1 MIEGKNDFC
10 LSPDCS
16 DILFCLCKNFLLI
29 TKFSSKKDIA
39 LRQAQDKLE
48 AGQVLNVKEDL
59 PAPKKLLQTIR
70 ILFQKTIPT
79 GIIFI
84 RNQISRVEMMA
95 NCNRQTIRSI
105 EIFCRKFFY
114 F

>member
-48 AGQVLNVKEDL
+48 AGRVLKKSENLSASKKITSNDPDFVSKNY
-59 PAPKKLLQTIR
+59 PNRNNFYPKPN
-70 ILFQKTIPT
+70 FQ
-79 GIIFI
+79 
-84 RNQISRVEMMA
+84 S
-95 NCNRQTIRSI
+95 
-105 EIFCRKFFY
+105 
-114 F
+114 